1 MDKLIKLIKERIEIA
16 KKRNFK
22 TIHITITPD
31 EAEELIKILE
41 DIKNIILVKYQ
52 DKEELL
58 KEIDLELTKIDKTE
72 NYTKNDFYYT
82 LDYFRQQIINL

>member
-22 TIHITITPD
+22 TIHITITPA
-31 EAEELIKILE
+31 EAEGLIKR
-41 DIKNIILVKYQ
+41 LVKYQ

>member
-22 TIHITITPD
+22 TIHITITPA
-31 EAEELIKILE
+31 EAEELIKR
-41 DIKNIILVKYQ
+41 LVKYQ

>member
-22 TIHITITPD
+22 TIHITITPA
-31 EAEELIKILE
+31 EAEELMKR
-41 DIKNIILVKYQ
+41 LVKYQ

>member
-1 MDKLIKLIKERIEIA
+1 MDKLIKLIKERVEIA

-31 EAEELIKILE
+31 EAEELIKIL
-41 DIKNIILVKYQ
+41 IKYQ

-58 KEIDLELTKIDKTE
+58 KEIDLELTKIDRTE
-72 NYTKNDFYYT
+72 NYTKDDFYYT